1 MKHLSKDNMRSIIM
15 LVCFLAVVLFMAIM
29 NTSCSSPTPRS
40 RTSRSQVEFMKAD
53 SANHAVSMALEDIWS
68 ISIEAYKGDSL
79 VYFNQRTIAGNNKAS
94 EVLMAEELGVAQY
107 LSPDSISK
115 SIRKLEIE

>member
-1 MKHLSKDNMRSIIM
+1 MRSIIM
-15 LVCFLAVVLFMAIM
+15 LVCFLAVVLFMVVM

-40 RTSRSQVEFMKAD
+40 RYSRVQVEFMKAD
-53 SANHAVSMALEDIWS
+53 SANHAMSMALEDIWS

-94 EVLMAEELGVAQY
+94 EVLMAEELSVAQY

>member
-1 MKHLSKDNMRSIIM
+1 
-15 LVCFLAVVLFMAIM
+15 
-29 NTSCSSPTPRS
+29 
-40 RTSRSQVEFMKAD
+40 MKAD